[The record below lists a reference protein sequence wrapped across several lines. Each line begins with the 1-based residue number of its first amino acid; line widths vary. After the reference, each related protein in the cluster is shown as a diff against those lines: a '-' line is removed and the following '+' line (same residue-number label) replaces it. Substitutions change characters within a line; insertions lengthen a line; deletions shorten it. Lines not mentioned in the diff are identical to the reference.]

1 MMKGKIY
8 KRSDDM
14 ELREVGAELIL
25 IPVAASA
32 EDTDSIYVLN
42 ETGAAA
48 WDLFDGV
55 LTLREMAE
63 EIAQGFEVTPERAL
77 EDLEL
82 YVEELLAAGAL
93 EEV

>member
-1 MMKGKIY
+1 MNNRIY

-14 ELREVGAELIL
+14 VFREVAGEMIL
-25 IPVAASA
+25 VPVAASA
-32 EDTDSIYVLN
+32 DDADSIYVLN

-55 LTLREMAE
+55 LNLQEVAD
-63 EIAQGFEVTPERAL
+63 EIAKRFEVTPERAL

-82 YVEELLAAGAL
+82 YVEELMAAGAL

>member
-1 MMKGKIY
+1 MKGKIY

-14 ELREVGAELIL
+14 EIREVADELML
-25 IPVAASA
+25 VPVTTSA
-32 EDTDSIYVLN
+32 DETDSVYVLN

-55 LTLREMAE
+55 LTLQEVAV